1 MAMNYAKQTHI
12 LWQWNIETRAGT
24 ARERAPHTHSCH
36 EAIMNIKADW
46 ARDDNKLMII
56 PRSGYAGQTSN
67 THTTHEQEKVM
78 S

>member
-1 MAMNYAKQTHI
+1 MLSKHTYSGSGTLKQEQV
-12 LWQWNIETRAGT
+12 L
-24 ARERAPHTHSCH
+24 RERESHTHSCH